1 MLATALLAAA
11 SMYGESSEWRT
22 TSLSSQGRWVGVQD
36 SAGAVW
42 LINGASQH
50 KQRLAAA
57 GNSAAAFSWS
67 ADDQRVAVEQQASI
81 SVYDTRSGN
90 LRYTLD
96 GTSADFA
103 PNGQNLAFIRG
114 HNVWIASADGQQTK
128 PLTSNG
134 NPELLAGET
143 DSVYAREFD
152 VPRHYWWAPDSSA
165 IAYIETRYQGPDHY
179 VLPGKKLPVFAL
191 KVLELTTGRS
201 TTVFATD
208 DSWAYLFR
216 VAWLPDSK
224 QIAFY
229 RMNRPQN
236 AAELCVYRGD
246 GKVDTLLQ
254 EKDNYWIDVPAAP
267 LFNRNGSEVL
277 VTSGRSGHRHVYLY
291 DLRGALKRDLTPGD
305 MEVYHLYPGPL
316 VAAGTGTK
324 QEQQLFHLS
333 FAGGAAKQLTKQP
346 GWHEIQVDHSGNTY
360 LDTYSTATTAPVVHW
375 NRKELFH
382 SSDAGDTVASE
393 FLQIQ
398 THDGVLLPARLYK
411 PQDFAPAKKYPLIVY
426 TYSGPMGRVVR
437 DEWGGWEMDWN
448 RAMVRRGYLVLAV
461 DLRGSGGYGQGFEEY
476 LHYRLGAQEISD
488 LREVRAYLS
497 GQPYVDMSRLGIW
510 GNEYGGHVTVHA
522 MLEVPGGFAAGFALE
537 PITDWRQYDAYFT
550 ERYLGPPRSKGIDYD
565 DSSALDSARKLT
577 GTLLVAQRS
586 VDPAVPQAN
595 ISMLK
600 RRMAKVKQPGVADR
614 FSTMEAREDLQ
625 ARMSDFFAHAFQ

>member
-1 MLATALLAAA
+1 MQ
-11 SMYGESSEWRT
+11 GEPTEWRT

-36 SAGAVW
+36 ASGAVW

-57 GNSAAAFSWS
+57 GKSAAAFSWS
-67 ADDQRVAVEQQASI
+67 SDDRQVAVEQQASI
-81 SVYDTRSGN
+81 AVYDTRRGS
-90 LRYTLD
+90 LRYTLE
-96 GTSADFA
+96 GTSAEFA

-114 HNVWIASADGQQTK
+114 HNLWIASEDGQQTK
-128 PLTSNG
+128 PLTSTG

-165 IAYIETRYQGPDHY
+165 IAYIETRYQDPDHY
-179 VLPGKKLPVFAL
+179 VLPGKKLPLFAL
-191 KVLELTTGRS
+191 KMLELRTGRS
-201 TTVFATD
+201 ATIFETD
-208 DSWAYLFR
+208 DSWAYLLR
-216 VAWLPDSK
+216 VAWHPDSK
-224 QIAFY
+224 QIVFY

-236 AAELCVYRGD
+236 AAELCIYRG
-246 GKVDTLLQ
+246 GGNIDTLLK
-254 EKDNYWIDVPAAP
+254 EDDKYWIDAPATP
-267 LFNRNGSEVL
+267 LFNRQGSEIL

-291 DLRGALKRDLTPGD
+291 DLRGSLMRDLTPGD
-305 MEVYHLYPGPL
+305 VEVYHLYPGAL
-316 VAAGTGTK
+316 IAAGTGTK

-333 FAGGAAKQLTKQP
+333 FGGGAPKQLTKEP
-346 GWHEIQVDHSGNTY
+346 GWHEIQVDRSGNTY
-360 LDTYSTATTAPVVHW
+360 LDAYSTATTPPVVHL
-375 NRKELFH
+375 NGKELFH
-382 SSDAGDTVASE
+382 SSDAGDPVACE
-393 FLQIQ
+393 FLQMK

-411 PQDFAPAKKYPLIVY
+411 PHDFTPAKKYPLIVY
-426 TYSGPMGRVVR
+426 TYSGPLGRVVR
-437 DEWGGWEMDWN
+437 DEWGGWEMAWN

-461 DLRGSGGYGQGFEEY
+461 DLRGSAGYGHWFEEY

-550 ERYLGPPRSKGIDYD
+550 ERYLGPPRYKGIDYD

-586 VDPAVPQAN
+586 AEPAVPQAN

-600 RRMAKVKQPGVADR
+600 RRMAKVKQAGVADR
-614 FSTMEAREDLQ
+614 FSTMEAKEDLQ
-625 ARMSDFFAHAFQ
+625 ARMSDFFSHAFQ